1 MQFFVIVF
9 YQPIFNLLIF
19 LYNTVAMGNLAAAI
33 IFLTITIRLIFLP
46 LSKRSIQSQKSLQE
60 LQPKME
66 KLKKEHKDD
75 REKLGRE
82 MMALYKEHNINPL
95 SSCLPLLIQLPF
107 FISIFQIFKKESL
120 DSLFHLIYPFIS
132 VPGEIETMIFNS
144 LDLSHPNGVLAV
156 MVGLA
161 QFAQTKML
169 MSTKKPAVKGE
180 GSRDEG
186 AAAMMNK
193 QMVYFM
199 PVFIVIIGFQL
210 PAALMLYMLTFN
222 LTMIIQQVIV
232 LKKKKG
238 EGDTAEAS

>member
-1 MQFFVIVF
+1 
-9 YQPIFNLLIF
+9 
-19 LYNTVAMGNLAAAI
+19 MGNLAVAI
-33 IFLTITIRLIFLP
+33 IFLTIAIRLIFLP
-46 LSKRSIQSQKSLQE
+46 LSKKSIQSQKSLQE

-66 KLKKEHKDD
+66 ELKKKYKDD

-82 MMALYKEHNINPL
+82 MMALYKEHNINPF

-120 DSLFHLIYPFIS
+120 DSLFHLIYPFIK
-132 VPGEIETMIFNS
+132 VPGEIDTMIFS
-144 LDLSHPNGVLAV
+144 FLDLSHPNGVLAV

-161 QFAQTKML
+161 QFIQTKML

-180 GSRDEG
+180 GSRDES

-222 LTMIIQQVIV
+222 ISMIVQQMIV